1 MVAIHNL
8 GVVKMLE
15 TVNTKKGKQVVSDRK
30 QTILPPSTQYRGEK
44 RRILGIKI
52 GETVIYLEPEGNIVS

>member
-1 MVAIHNL
+1 
-8 GVVKMLE
+8 MLE